1 MSLLE
6 SVLGSSTGNGENRT
20 QANPLIGIIAAV
32 LAQSGGLQGLMNKFS
47 QAGLGNVFNSWV
59 STGPNQPVSPDQV
72 SQLFAPEQIQALAAK
87 LGIDPRQVS
96 NLMAQHLPKIVD
108 QLTPT
113 GKIDSN
119 VDTEEGLSSLIPSL
133 LKQFSGGM
141 AQR

>member
-6 SVLGSSTGNGENRT
+6 SILGGSTGNGENRT

-59 STGPNQPVSPDQV
+59 STGPNQAVSSDQV

-96 NLMAQHLPKIVD
+96 DLMAQHLPKIVD